1 MVFGVLYVAALSLN
15 PGTQQLSTALQ
26 LGASPASSC
35 AFPKPQLVAARS
47 HLGLHELSRPRQKQL
62 TVLAV
67 AFALCNDVL
76 LLLMLVPMLPF
87 LLPAGATSQFAL
99 SCESPNITPCTACTL
114 HVHRMHTAYAPH
126 AHSLSRCLFSTKD
139 ACQLLCAPFMGALTL
154 RIGPRRTLAAS
165 LLGLAAATLAFAE
178 ASSLRE
184 LLAARAL
191 QGAASAALMSGGLT
205 LVAEE
210 HTTEERGGAIA
221 HAQMGLGVG
230 AAAGPVLGGLLLE
243 SVGRRA
249 AFFAAAVLVALN
261 AALVLYLEWAAPRPP
276 STPPPPPPPPPLPSA
291 SPTSPRASRRQPT
304 VRGEPPARQLL
315 TLLRCRPVAIIAAG
329 TMAQYAAG
337 GLYDS
342 TFGVHMHEAFDVG
355 PAKASLA
362 FALEPLSYLLIL
374 LRLSPLANRG
384 GARRKPRFA
393 AAGLALI
400 AASLPVLSL
409 GRSRVTVAASLLLH
423 GAGYAFKDAASH
435 GLLAELVDTHGVG
448 TYAMAFALADAAD
461 SAGYIVGPPLGAALM
476 GVLGRTPGLAL
487 CAVAVLLLVP
497 AHAQLRS
504 TPE

>member
-1 MVFGVLYVAALSLN
+1 M
-15 PGTQQLSTALQ
+15 
-26 LGASPASSC
+26 
-35 AFPKPQLVAARS
+35 
-47 HLGLHELSRPRQKQL
+47 
-62 TVLAV
+62 
-67 AFALCNDVL
+67 
-76 LLLMLVPMLPF
+76 
-87 LLPAGATSQFAL
+87 
-99 SCESPNITPCTACTL
+99 
-114 HVHRMHTAYAPH
+114 HRVHTAH
-126 AHSLSRCLFSTKD
+126 AHGLSRCLFSTKD

-210 HTTEERGGAIA
+210 HTAEERGGAIA

-230 AAAGPVLGGLLLE
+230 ATAGPVLGGLLLE

-261 AALVLYLEWAAPRPP
+261 AALVLFLEWAAPRPAP
-276 STPPPPPPPPPLPSA
+276 TPPPPPPSPPPPSA
-291 SPTSPRASRRQPT
+291 SPTSPRASHRQPT

-409 GRSRVTVAASLLLH
+409 GRSRVTVAVSLLLH

>member
-1 MVFGVLYVAALSLN
+1 
-15 PGTQQLSTALQ
+15 
-26 LGASPASSC
+26 
-35 AFPKPQLVAARS
+35 
-47 HLGLHELSRPRQKQL
+47 
-62 TVLAV
+62 
-67 AFALCNDVL
+67 
-76 LLLMLVPMLPF
+76 
-87 LLPAGATSQFAL
+87 
-99 SCESPNITPCTACTL
+99 
-114 HVHRMHTAYAPH
+114 
-126 AHSLSRCLFSTKD
+126 
-139 ACQLLCAPFMGALTL
+139 MGALTL

-178 ASSLRE
+178 AASLRE

-210 HTTEERGGAIA
+210 HTAEERGGAIA

-249 AFFAAAVLVALN
+249 AFFAAAVLVAIN
-261 AALVLYLEWAAPRPP
+261 AALVLFLEWAAPRPP
-276 STPPPPPPPPPLPSA
+276 PTPPLPPPPSA
-291 SPTSPRASRRQPT
+291 SPTSPRATHHQSSHRQPT
-304 VRGEPPARQLL
+304 ARGESPARQLR
-315 TLLRCRPVAIIAAG
+315 TLLRCRPVAILAAG
-329 TMAQYAAG
+329 TLAQYAAG

-342 TFGVHMHEAFDVG
+342 SFGVHMHEAFDVG
-355 PAKASLA
+355 PAAASLA

-374 LRLSPLANRG
+374 LRLSRLANRG
-384 GARRKPRFA
+384 GTRRKPRFA

-409 GRSRVTVAASLLLH
+409 GHRRVTVAVSLVLH

-461 SAGYIVGPPLGAALM
+461 SAGYIVGPPLGAALCA
-476 GVLGRTPGLAL
+476 VLGRTPGLAL

-497 AHAQLRS
+497 AHAHLRS
-504 TPE
+504 TPEC

>member
-1 MVFGVLYVAALSLN
+1 MHAA
-15 PGTQQLSTALQ
+15 
-26 LGASPASSC
+26 C
-35 AFPKPQLVAARS
+35 
-47 HLGLHELSRPRQKQL
+47 
-62 TVLAV
+62 
-67 AFALCNDVL
+67 
-76 LLLMLVPMLPF
+76 
-87 LLPAGATSQFAL
+87 
-99 SCESPNITPCTACTL
+99 
-114 HVHRMHTAYAPH
+114 APH
-126 AHSLSRCLFSTKD
+126 AHCLSRCLFSAKD

-210 HTTEERGGAIA
+210 HTAEERGGAIA
-221 HAQMGLGVG
+221 HAQMGLGLG

-261 AALVLYLEWAAPRPP
+261 AALVLFLEWAAPRPP
-276 STPPPPPPPPPLPSA
+276 PTPPPPPPPPPSS
-291 SPTSPRASRRQPT
+291 SPTSPRASRRLPT
-304 VRGEPPARQLL
+304 AREESPAQQLL

-342 TFGVHMHEAFDVG
+342 TFGVHMHEAFHVG

-409 GRSRVTVAASLLLH
+409 GRSRVTVAASLVLH

-435 GLLAELVDTHGVG
+435 GLLAELVDTYGVG

-476 GVLGRTPGLAL
+476 SVLGRTPGLAL
-487 CAVAVLLLVP
+487 CAVAVMLLVP

-504 TPE
+504 TPASGKH